1 MIPKSPISRMALL
14 QSLVIVIG
22 VFTTGIVLKLHM
34 YPESSLDWNPA
45 SVAVRNYGYLLLLV
59 PAAWAVACVVL
70 ERCRTN
76 LWSPTRTL
84 ISGIVIITL
93 LIGFLWW
100 TTEKPYFE
108 QPETIGPGW

>member
-1 MIPKSPISRMALL
+1 MIPKSPITRMALL
-14 QSLVIVIG
+14 QTLVIVIG
-22 VFTTGIVLKLHM
+22 VFTTGIVLKFHM
-34 YPESSLDWNPA
+34 YPKLSLDWNPA
-45 SVAVRNYGYLLLLV
+45 SVAVRNYGFFLLII
-59 PAAWAVACVVL
+59 PAAWTGVCLAL

-84 ISGIVIITL
+84 ISGIVVITL

-100 TTEKPYFE
+100 TTEKSYFE